1 MQNGAL
7 TKIAK
12 IFRIIRK
19 WGKQTDFL
27 NGERLG
33 LPLLRLQASVK
44 LDQVVAR
51 LGRWLEGLDDGV
63 QPLHEVRAHD
73 RLFGLAP
80 EDRLPLQ
87 RDLLH
92 EGAPYQV
99 ARLHLL
105 RPSQRHQTGPVPL
118 SVLFSL

>member
-1 MQNGAL
+1 MAPL

-12 IFRIIRK
+12 ILRIIRK
-19 WGKQTDFL
+19 WGRQTDFL

-105 RPSQRHQTGPVPL
+105 PTVTKGTKLVVPL
-118 SVLFSL
+118 SVVFSL